1 MNQVLSDIYLSGS
14 TLNINFYASKYMHT
28 KEVEI

>member
-14 TLNINFYASKYMHT
+14 TLNINLHASKHMHA
-28 KEVEI
+28 KEVEA